1 MKCERCGQLSLD
13 DKSYTFKE
21 QNVCK
26 MCFDSLNSKLYSWD
40 NEKLAIQMNLEEDKP
55 VIVPL
60 FDNLQQANLDEE
72 DYPELENAFL
82 ELKKKWESEKWG
94 YYGQVYDMKIVEVEL
109 EDRETVKDSEF
120 DDLWIYK
127 ALSVDPEFYS
137 RPFDKNPET
146 NYFVNWFAADCY
158 KGVIYSKDFAY
169 TECEVCGRTICQ
181 QNPSN
186 GWMSQVHIDDNG
198 NCTCNKCY
206 EESALVNGI
215 NDEFNGSNIPGQFFN
230 DSEISEAGW
239 EKVEDSI
246 LAGSGYSGH
255 RDPKDAIGI
264 IQKWIDAGK
273 KVLVNYESMAIG
285 GLGGYVSI
293 YIKEA

>member
-94 YYGQVYDMKIVEVEL
+94 YYGQVYDMKIVEVERKMVRL
-109 EDRETVKDSEF
+109 KRF
-120 DDLWIYK
+120 RI
-127 ALSVDPEFYS
+127 
-137 RPFDKNPET
+137 
-146 NYFVNWFAADCY
+146 
-158 KGVIYSKDFAY
+158 
-169 TECEVCGRTICQ
+169 
-181 QNPSN
+181 
-186 GWMSQVHIDDNG
+186 
-198 NCTCNKCY
+198 
-206 EESALVNGI
+206 
-215 NDEFNGSNIPGQFFN
+215 
-230 DSEISEAGW
+230 
-239 EKVEDSI
+239 
-246 LAGSGYSGH
+246 
-255 RDPKDAIGI
+255 
-264 IQKWIDAGK
+264 
-273 KVLVNYESMAIG
+273 
-285 GLGGYVSI
+285 
-293 YIKEA
+293 